1 MVRRVGF
8 RKSGYRVSR
17 PLRSLV
23 SVWKPRGV
31 IHFKRA
37 SVINSR
43 VSIILR
49 ERERELLEEEIARF
63 GKEKNFGRDFTRV
76 WKISVL
82 FNIYMYIYRRERFII
97 RIKRKELVLLDRR
110 ALVAAQR

>member
-1 MVRRVGF
+1 M
-8 RKSGYRVSR
+8 
-17 PLRSLV
+17 
-23 SVWKPRGV
+23 

-63 GKEKNFGRDFTRV
+63 GKEKNFGKDFTRV

-82 FNIYMYIYRRERFII
+82 FNIYIYVEERD
-97 RIKRKELVLLDRR
+97 LL
-110 ALVAAQR
+110 LG

>member
-1 MVRRVGF
+1 M
-8 RKSGYRVSR
+8 
-17 PLRSLV
+17 
-23 SVWKPRGV
+23 

-49 ERERELLEEEIARF
+49 ERERELEEEIARF

-82 FNIYMYIYRRERFII
+82 FNIYMYIYIEERD
-97 RIKRKELVLLDRR
+97 LL
-110 ALVAAQR
+110 LG